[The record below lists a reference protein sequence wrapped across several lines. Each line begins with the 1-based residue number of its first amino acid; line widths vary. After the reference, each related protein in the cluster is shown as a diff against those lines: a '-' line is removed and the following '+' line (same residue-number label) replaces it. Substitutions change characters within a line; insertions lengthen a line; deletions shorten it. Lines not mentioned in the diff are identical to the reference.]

1 MNSFVRPSLERLVA
15 GTGNKIPLMDTA
27 FFGQSKLND
36 ADRTLFEAFVAW
48 SNGNLR
54 ITWRDILL
62 NGLKNPD

>member
-1 MNSFVRPSLERLVA
+1 MNSFVRPSLEQLVA

-36 ADRTLFEAFVAW
+36 ADRMRFEAFVAW

-54 ITWRDILL
+54 IT
-62 NGLKNPD
+62 